1 MHKDELLIFKQYDSD
16 PRARGRYCFHTAF
29 NDPTIPKDAPVRQ
42 SIEVQAIV
50 LFND

>member
-29 NDPTIPKDAPVRQ
+29 NDPTIPKDAPARQ
-42 SIEVQAIV
+42 SIEVRAIV